1 MMVKATAK
9 PTLTEKQRRR
19 KMEYNARHRDIV
31 GTVGFFLLGVMIG
44 GFASMIA
51 VIREWVQY
59 KANGVL
65 EQGDLWRYVF
75 ASSIGAVIQMVVL
88 LIIIARLWLN

>member
-1 MMVKATAK
+1 MAYDAHKRNVIG
-9 PTLTEKQRRR
+9 TLC
-19 KMEYNARHRDIV
+19 
-31 GTVGFFLLGVMIG
+31 FFALGVLIG

-51 VIREWVQY
+51 VWREWLQF

-75 ASSIGAVIQMVVL
+75 ASSCGSIIQMNIL
-88 LIIIARLWLN
+88 LNILFRLWLN

>member
-1 MMVKATAK
+1 MAYDAHK
-9 PTLTEKQRRR
+9 R
-19 KMEYNARHRDIV
+19 NII
-31 GTVGFFLLGVMIG
+31 GTIGFFVLGVLIG
-44 GFASMIA
+44 GFASMIEI
-51 VIREWVQY
+51 VREYWQY

>member
-1 MMVKATAK
+1 MA
-9 PTLTEKQRRR
+9 
-19 KMEYNARHRDIV
+19 YNAKRRDII
-31 GTVGFFLLGVMIG
+31 GTIGFFALGLLIG

-59 KANGVL
+59 KENGVL

-75 ASSIGAVIQMVVL
+75 ASSIGAVIQMIVL
-88 LIIIARLWLN
+88 LYIIFR

>member
-1 MMVKATAK
+1 MA
-9 PTLTEKQRRR
+9 
-19 KMEYNARHRDIV
+19 YNAKRRDII
-31 GTVGFFLLGVMIG
+31 GTIGFFALGLLIG

-59 KANGVL
+59 KENGVL

-75 ASSIGAVIQMVVL
+75 ASSIGAVIQMIVL
-88 LIIIARLWLN
+88 LYILFR

>member
-1 MMVKATAK
+1 MIMAYNEMKRNIIG
-9 PTLTEKQRRR
+9 TLC
-19 KMEYNARHRDIV
+19 
-31 GTVGFFLLGVMIG
+31 FFALGLLIG

-75 ASSIGAVIQMVVL
+75 ASSIGAVIQMIVL
-88 LIIIARLWLN
+88 LYIIFR

>member
-1 MMVKATAK
+1 MAYDAK
-9 PTLTEKQRRR
+9 KRDTIGTL
-19 KMEYNARHRDIV
+19 
-31 GTVGFFLLGVMIG
+31 GFFILGLLIG

-51 VIREWVQY
+51 VIREWMQY

-75 ASSIGAVIQMVVL
+75 ASSIGAVIQTVL
-88 LIIIARLWLN
+88 IFKFLM

>member
-1 MMVKATAK
+1 MAYDAHK
-9 PTLTEKQRRR
+9 R
-19 KMEYNARHRDIV
+19 NII
-31 GTVGFFLLGVMIG
+31 GTIGFFALGLLIG

-51 VIREWVQY
+51 VIREWLQY

>member
-1 MMVKATAK
+1 MA
-9 PTLTEKQRRR
+9 
-19 KMEYNARHRDIV
+19 YNAHKRNVV
-31 GTVGFFLLGVMIG
+31 GTLGFFALGLLIG

-51 VIREWVQY
+51 VWREWMQF

-88 LIIIARLWLN
+88 LYIIFR

>member
-1 MMVKATAK
+1 MA
-9 PTLTEKQRRR
+9 
-19 KMEYNARHRDIV
+19 YNEHKRNII
-31 GTVGFFLLGVMIG
+31 GTIGFFALGLLIG

-51 VIREWVQY
+51 VWREWLQF

-75 ASSIGAVIQMVVL
+75 ASSIGAVIQMIVL
-88 LIIIARLWLN
+88 LYILFR

>member
-1 MMVKATAK
+1 MAYDAHK
-9 PTLTEKQRRR
+9 R
-19 KMEYNARHRDIV
+19 NII
-31 GTVGFFLLGVMIG
+31 GTIGFFALGLLIG
-44 GFASMIA
+44 GVASMIA

-59 KANGVL
+59 KKNGVL

>member
-1 MMVKATAK
+1 MAYDAHK
-9 PTLTEKQRRR
+9 R
-19 KMEYNARHRDIV
+19 NFI
-31 GTVGFFLLGVMIG
+31 GTIGFFCLGVLIG

-51 VIREWVQY
+51 VWREWLQF

>member
-1 MMVKATAK
+1 MAYDAHKRNVIG
-9 PTLTEKQRRR
+9 TLC
-19 KMEYNARHRDIV
+19 
-31 GTVGFFLLGVMIG
+31 FFALGLLIG
-44 GFASMIA
+44 GIASMIA
-51 VIREWVQY
+51 VIREWLQF

>member
-1 MMVKATAK
+1 MTYDAHK
-9 PTLTEKQRRR
+9 R
-19 KMEYNARHRDIV
+19 NII
-31 GTVGFFLLGVMIG
+31 GTIGFFALGLLIG

-51 VIREWVQY
+51 VIREWLQF
-59 KANGVL
+59 KKNGVL